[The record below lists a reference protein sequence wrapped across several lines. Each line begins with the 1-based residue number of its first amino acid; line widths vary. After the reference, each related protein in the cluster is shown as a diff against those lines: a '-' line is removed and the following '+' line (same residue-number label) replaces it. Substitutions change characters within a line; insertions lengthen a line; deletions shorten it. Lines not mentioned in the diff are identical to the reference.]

1 MRIAVIGPQNT
12 GKSTFVA
19 DFLKEFSTYATPT
32 ETYRDMVKRKG
43 LAINQKTNEE
53 SQRLIRD
60 FLAEQVAEDK
70 TKDILFDRCV
80 LDNYV
85 YTYAQYEKGL
95 IDEAFLRESEKVMY
109 KNLDDLDV
117 LILIPTAVSVPLVN
131 DTLRDTDTVFIDR
144 INCIF
149 LETLFTVAHRSMV
162 KIIAI
167 AGTREQRIAQVH
179 KSLKI

>member
-19 DFLKEFSTYATPT
+19 DFLKEFPTYTTPT

-43 LAINQKTNEE
+43 LEINQKTNEE

-60 FLAEQVAEDK
+60 FLAEQIGEDK
-70 TKDILFDRCV
+70 KADVLFDRCV

-85 YTYAQYEKGL
+85 YTLAQYEKGL
-95 IDEAFLRESEKVMY
+95 IDEKFLKESEKVMY
-109 KNLDDLDV
+109 RNLDDLDV
-117 LILIPTAVSVPLVN
+117 LIFIPTAVSVQLIK

-144 INCIF
+144 VNCLF
-149 LETLFTVAHRSMV
+149 LETLFAVAQRSLV
-162 KIIAI
+162 KIVAI
-167 AGTREQRIAQVH
+167 AGTREQRITQVH